1 MFGDCPMIF
10 SCLPSTAPGTI
21 YEKYDL
27 TSTLPFLQFVYIY
40 IYIKKMCIYKQ
51 IYTQVSF
58 SFFFLL
64 TGDQWPC
71 MEELSNVI

>member
-1 MFGDCPMIF
+1 MKNMIE
-10 SCLPSTAPGTI
+10 PA
-21 YEKYDL
+21 
-27 TSTLPFLQFVYIY
+27 PFLFYNSFIYIY
-40 IYIKKMCIYKQ
+40 IYMKKTCIYKQ